1 MRSFAFTSLSGVLL
15 LFFFLVAQPVLG
27 QYQDR
32 ALERA
37 RSVRMLLDDREAVR
51 KIFHDFNLDEST
63 ETRDDFSFG
72 GTQIRVLY
80 STGDCEDSDEAV
92 WDVVADRVVGI
103 KIEEESDFSS
113 RVLRVDLRG
122 LTKEQVFANDEDQF
136 VFHSKSEGIMV
147 RIDGDEVESVEF
159 FPSVKLKAKNCR
171 NDFAR
176 DFIAEKSWFG
186 KTKLKDRKVISC
198 YHADVTDLSI
208 SHNEISGT
216 SAMPIDISTSVGNP
230 NNDIL
235 TYNYTVT
242 GGRIVG
248 TGAKV
253 KWDLSGVRSGTYTI
267 TAGVDDGCGICG
279 QTRSMTIVVK

>member
-1 MRSFAFTSLSGVLL
+1 MRHNSISHLSCLLILSFIAFNGI
-15 LFFFLVAQPVLG
+15 AYG

-37 RSVRMLLDDREAVR
+37 RSVKMLTDDREAVQ
-51 KIFHDFNLDEST
+51 KIFHDFNLNEST

-72 GTQIRVLY
+72 NTQVRVLY

-113 RVLRVDLRG
+113 KDLRVDLRS

-136 VFHSKSEGIMV
+136 IFHSKSEGIMV

-198 YHADVTDLSI
+198 YHADVTDLSL

-216 SAMPIDISTSVGNP
+216 NAMPIDISTSVGNP

-267 TAGVDDGCGICG
+267 TAGVDDGCGLCG
-279 QTRSMTIVVK
+279 ATVTKTVVVR